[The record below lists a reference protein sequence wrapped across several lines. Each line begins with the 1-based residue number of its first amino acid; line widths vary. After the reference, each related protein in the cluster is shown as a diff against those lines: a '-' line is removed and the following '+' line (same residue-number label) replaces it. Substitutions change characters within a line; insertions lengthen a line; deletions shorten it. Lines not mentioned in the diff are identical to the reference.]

1 MKNFEEVPSGE
12 ELGRM
17 AYHLPPDEQK
27 TFRDTVIAKAKAAI
41 EQNKAKIILNLRVL
55 EEKAKEILEQLGGM
69 GSFLEGKVESIF
81 RWLFMGF
88 WLLTSLAGE
97 YVIWV
102 WTLET
107 FRLGRIETN
116 LVAST
121 IIASSLEGLH
131 HFLTYSRKQFP
142 SLDNQLFLVL
152 GCLIWVSIFLLIFVA
167 ADIRGNLWHM
177 TSTASLL
184 SSPEQIL
191 KNVEEFYGKSSRN
204 FTFLMVILSSLVTL
218 ISSIT
223 YHDLRGRFFHGLRY
237 GYLLKELKQV
247 GVETGILN
255 EEMIRQDS
263 LLQKFISDFDVGFAK
278 EKIQQSQSIKEN
290 LVPTAPTQAR
300 RTNMENRKNLVP
312 AFLPI
317 LLIILAILLFI
328 AIKTARGDTVIAF
341 DLSISSGAVDYSG
354 RDTEFEKNVRGV
366 EDYIKTNT
374 SPNQN
379 VKVIGITEDS
389 FGRRYILVD
398 GEISK
403 DKGVFGE
410 NLARDRLS
418 LLNQFKKHD
427 LKPNAKM
434 TDLFGAMQLAEVL
447 FSSSKTENR
456 LIVFSDMRHFGP
468 GIDFE
473 TPRVIDVNSTLKEVM
488 QKRLVA
494 NLTGVK
500 VWCLGVHSV
509 GKTPAYWKSLRDF
522 WNRYFQEAKVSE
534 LKAFTMERRIQNE

>member
-1 MKNFEEVPSGE
+1 
-12 ELGRM
+12 
-17 AYHLPPDEQK
+17 
-27 TFRDTVIAKAKAAI
+27 
-41 EQNKAKIILNLRVL
+41 
-55 EEKAKEILEQLGGM
+55 
-69 GSFLEGKVESIF
+69 
-81 RWLFMGF
+81 
-88 WLLTSLAGE
+88 
-97 YVIWV
+97 
-102 WTLET
+102 
-107 FRLGRIETN
+107 
-116 LVAST
+116 
-121 IIASSLEGLH
+121 
-131 HFLTYSRKQFP
+131 
-142 SLDNQLFLVL
+142 
-152 GCLIWVSIFLLIFVA
+152 
-167 ADIRGNLWHM
+167 M
-177 TSTASLL
+177 TTTANLL

-191 KNVEEFYGKSSRN
+191 KNVEEFYRKSSRN
-204 FTFLMVILSSLVTL
+204 FIFLMVTLSSIVTL
-218 ISSIT
+218 ISSIS
-223 YHDLRGRFFHGLRY
+223 YHDLRTRLFHELRY
-237 GYLLKELKQV
+237 RHHSKELREV
-247 GVETGILN
+247 TDEMRRL
-255 EEMIRQDS
+255 EEEKIHQDS
-263 LLQKFISDFDVGFAK
+263 LPQKFESDFDMGFLK
-278 EKIQQSQSIKEN
+278 EQILQSQMAKGN
-290 LVPTAPTQAR
+290 QAR
-300 RTNMENRKNLVP
+300 TTFSQSRERNMENPKNW
-312 AFLPI
+312 AIFLPV
-317 LLIILAILLFI
+317 LLIIVALAIFCFL
-328 AIKTARGDTVIAF
+328 KGTARGDTVIAL
-341 DLSISSGAVDYSG
+341 DLTISSGALDYSG

-447 FSSSKTENR
+447 FSSSKTENK
-456 LIVFSDMRHFGP
+456 LIVFSDMRHYGP

-473 TPRVIDVNSTLKEVM
+473 SPRVIDVDTMLKEVM
-488 QKRLVA
+488 QKRVVA

-534 LKAFTMERRIQNE
+534 LKAFTMERRVQNEQSNYLEGFQQFVEEGRRESSCNRQNANSKRPRNDSDCQHGFLLGRRSPE